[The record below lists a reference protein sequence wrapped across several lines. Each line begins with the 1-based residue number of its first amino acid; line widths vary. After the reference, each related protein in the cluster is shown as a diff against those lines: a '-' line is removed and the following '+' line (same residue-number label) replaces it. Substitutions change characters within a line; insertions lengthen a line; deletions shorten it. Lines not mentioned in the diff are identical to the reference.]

1 MEATLRLIALRGIA
15 RSIRRMSATSF
26 RPDSRIPR
34 ALLAVVLVASIA
46 CASAPGRASGRGTPD
61 IAMALDSIFAAYVEP
76 GHPGAGVLVV
86 KDGQVVASRS
96 YGLADIDRRIPTTE
110 ETNYRLASLSKQ
122 FTATAVMLLARDG
135 RLRFDD
141 RVSDLLPGMPA
152 HARDVTIRHLL
163 THTSGLQAY
172 ENFVPRGQ
180 SEQVKDRDV
189 LTLIQG
195 ADSLYF
201 PSGSAHRYSNTGYAL
216 LALVVERLSGQPY
229 ARFLE
234 ERIFRP
240 AGMRGTVAFEPGVST
255 VPNRAFGYIFRN
267 GGIFLSDQSST
278 SAVLGDGGV
287 YSSLHDM
294 LAWERA
300 LDARTILRDEEL
312 RQAWTPMALTDGS
325 VSRYGFG
332 WFVDR
337 EDGTLRLSHHGET
350 SGFTNF
356 ILKYPERRL
365 TVLVL
370 TNRRGG
376 APWDLVARV
385 AALPALGGSGVPR
398 DVRELER
405 FPTPSE
411 YP

>member
-1 MEATLRLIALRGIA
+1 MSTPRLGALTITGVL
-15 RSIRRMSATSF
+15 
-26 RPDSRIPR
+26 
-34 ALLAVVLVASIA
+34 LLATCMAAIG
-46 CASAPGRASGRGTPD
+46 CASASSSASNAEVPNLMRS
-61 IAMALDSIFAAYVEP
+61 LDSLFAAYDNP
-76 GHPGAGVLVV
+76 DRPGAGVLVV
-86 KDGQVVASRS
+86 RDGQVLASRS
-96 YGLADIDRRIPTTE
+96 YGLADNDRRVAADE
-110 ETNYRLASLSKQ
+110 RTNYRLASLTKQ
-122 FTATAVMLLARDG
+122 FTAAAIMLLARDG
-135 RLRFDD
+135 RLRYDD

-163 THTSGLQAY
+163 THTSGLRAY
-172 ENFVPRGQ
+172 EDFVPRGQ
-180 SEQVKDRDV
+180 TEQVKDRDV
-189 LTLIQG
+189 LTLIQR

-201 PSGSAHRYSNTGYAL
+201 APGSAHRYSNTGYAL

-229 ARFLE
+229 ARFLD

-240 AGMRGTVAFEPGVST
+240 AGMTGTVAYEAGIST
-255 VPNRAFGYIFRN
+255 VPNRAFGYTIRN
-267 GGIFLSDQSST
+267 DAVVPSDQSST

-294 LAWERA
+294 LAWDRV
-300 LDARTILRDEEL
+300 LDARTVLRDAEL
-312 RQAWTPMALTDGS
+312 REAWTPMALTDGT

-376 APWDLVARV
+376 APWDLAARV

-405 FPTPSE
+405 YPIQSE